1 MKRAWCC
8 RDLEGEFTEKVYL
21 FVGENPPAMSD
32 DGEWS
37 DPEDDGIFWSEEDF
51 NTDFGSLFG
60 DVKFPEL
67 NKGEYIEMELTCKLE
82 VK

>member
-1 MKRAWCC
+1 MKRAWCF
-8 RDLEGEFTEKVYL
+8 RDLEGEHTDKVYL
-21 FVGENPPAMSD
+21 FVGANPPAMGD

-37 DPEDDGIFWSEEDF
+37 DPEGDGIFWTEENF

-67 NKGEYIEMELTCKLE
+67 NKGEYIEMEFTCKLE

>member
-8 RDLEGEFTEKVYL
+8 RDLENEYTDEVYL

-37 DPEDDGIFWSEEDF
+37 DPEDDGIFWSEKDF

-67 NKGEYIEMELTCKLE
+67 NKGERIEMELTCELK